1 MFTAPHLAAE
11 FVDAAAAVAFCLFI
25 VVSAVVVL
33 FVCFV
38 VVIFQPGNI
47 RGNLLV

>member
-11 FVDAAAAVAFCLFI
+11 FVDAAAAVVFCLFI
-25 VVSAVVVL
+25 VVSAVVL
-33 FVCFV
+33 FVCF
-38 VVIFQPGNI
+38 VVIFQPGNS

>member
-1 MFTAPHLAAE
+1 VFTAPHLAAE
-11 FVDAAAAVAFCLFI
+11 FVDAAAAVVFCLFI
-25 VVSAVVVL
+25 VVSAVVL

-38 VVIFQPGNI
+38 VVIFQPGNS